1 MTTLAYTRIHSGWLR
16 RSTIIAALTFGVCLL
31 AVPTQSEAKIV
42 YTAVDVSVNSGHI
55 KIDLN
60 HDGTKDFDIQ
70 AAASSV
76 YCGTGS
82 GGIHAV
88 VTIAPNTGDG
98 VVVSGGTSA
107 AALAS
112 GVSVASG
119 LAFDKYQSLMT
130 NSLLSRGCGSYRNG
144 NWCSGYAYS
153 CSKTA
158 YLGLKFLINGQTH
171 YGWAYVTVSGS
182 LFSGLTVTLR
192 GFAYDTIAG
201 HAITTGQ
208 TSGT

>member
-1 MTTLAYTRIHSGWLR
+1 MRKSAYPRIHSGWLR
-16 RSTIIAALTFGVCLL
+16 HSDIIATLTFAVSILT
-31 AVPTQSEAKIV
+31 VPTQSEAKVV
-42 YTAVDVSVNSGHI
+42 YTAVDVTVNSGHI
-55 KIDLN
+55 KFDIN
-60 HDGTKDFDIQ
+60 HDGIKDFDIQ
-70 AAASSV
+70 AAISAV
-76 YCGTGS
+76 ACGATGN
-82 GGIHAV
+82 GVHGV
-88 VTIAPNTGDG
+88 VTVTPTAGDG
-98 VVVSGGTSA
+98 VVSGGTWA

-130 NSLLSRGCGSYRNG
+130 NFLLSRGCGSYHNG

-153 CSKTA
+153 CSRTA
-158 YLGLKFLINGQTH
+158 YLGLKFLINGQSH

-182 LFSGLTVTLR
+182 VFSGLTVTLR
-192 GFAYDTIAG
+192 GYAYETIAG